1 MKQSLSTRFSTFV
14 TASLALFLLAV
25 TATGCS
31 GPTPETKK
39 PAKQAQESAPAA
51 EPAKPA
57 APKEEAVG
65 PDGPES
71 IPYGGVDEISTDPA
85 VIKNGED
92 LFNSKGCVA
101 CHRMDMKLVGPALG
115 GVAERRTVKWMARM
129 IQHPE
134 MMLEKDPVAKQLL
147 ATHFTPM
154 ANQGVTPEEAKA
166 IISYLATQKAVK

>member
-1 MKQSLSTRFSTFV
+1 MNISYRNRFSSYFV
-14 TASLALFLLAV
+14 MALVAV
-25 TATGCS
+25 FVSSGAFGCS
-31 GPTPETKK
+31 SSPKEKEKPKAQATAPAAAKK
-39 PAKQAQESAPAA
+39 AEPAA
-51 EPAKPA
+51 EPQ
-57 APKEEAVG
+57 VG

-85 VIKNGED
+85 MIEKGKG
-92 LFNSKGCVA
+92 LFESKGCVA

-115 GVAERRTVKWMARM
+115 GVTERRTVKWMARM

-154 ANQGVTPEEAKA
+154 ANQGVTPDETKA
-166 IISYLATQKAVK
+166 IIAYLATQKPPAK